1 MEHWIENLTDY
12 AIVCSCRTDTV
23 GASARVK
30 ELFEG
35 HNNLISGFNIFLQKG
50 YEITLEDDEAAPQ
63 REKVEFGRAIDFVNK
78 IMVKILFRSFEFQL
92 KLLVPCCLMMTFFPY
107 RSAFKMIYVFMK
119 HS

>member
-1 MEHWIENLTDY
+1 M
-12 AIVCSCRTDTV
+12 
-23 GASARVK
+23 K
-30 ELFEG
+30 ELVEG
-35 HNNLISGFNIFLQKG
+35 HNNLSAGFNIFLQKG